1 MTRDATDLPGLLGA
15 DRGIVCAIGAGGKKS
30 TLYRLAEAH
39 EGPWALTA
47 TVFTTTFPDALD
59 LTAVVEDAD
68 SLADAV
74 LAAAGSHRRLG
85 YGSPSHKPGRYAGV
99 DPDLIRAIHQQAGL
113 ALTLVKADGARM
125 RWLKAP
131 KEGEPVLPA
140 GCTTVIPVLSARAL
154 GEPLSARIAHRPER
168 VAAVAGLH
176 EGEIVAPAHLARLLI
191 ADGGLLRGIGD
202 QQVVPVI
209 NMVDDDRREALARQ
223 AALAALEQSDR
234 FDRVVLACMRRA
246 GDPVVAVV
254 RR

>member
-1 MTRDATDLPGLLGA
+1 MTRDPRDLLDLLGA

-30 TLYRLAEAH
+30 TLYRIAGAH
-39 EGPWALTA
+39 DGPWALTA
-47 TVFTTTFPDALD
+47 TVFTTIFPEMLN
-59 LTAVVEDAD
+59 LTAVVRDAD
-68 SLADAV
+68 CLADAV
-74 LAAAGSHRRLG
+74 LAAAKSHRRLG
-85 YGSPSHKPGRYAGV
+85 YGRPSDKPGRYAGV
-99 DPDLIRAIHQQAGL
+99 DPDLIRQIHEQADL

-131 KEGEPVLPA
+131 KDGEPVLPA

-168 VAAVAGLH
+168 VAAVTGLD
-176 EGEIVAPAHLARLLI
+176 EGDVVTPAHLARLLI
-191 ADGGLLRGIGD
+191 ADGGLLQGVGE

-209 NMVDDDRREALARQ
+209 NMVDNDAREALARQ
-223 AALAALEQSDR
+223 AAIAALEQSDR
-234 FDRVVLACMRRA
+234 FDRVVLACMRRT